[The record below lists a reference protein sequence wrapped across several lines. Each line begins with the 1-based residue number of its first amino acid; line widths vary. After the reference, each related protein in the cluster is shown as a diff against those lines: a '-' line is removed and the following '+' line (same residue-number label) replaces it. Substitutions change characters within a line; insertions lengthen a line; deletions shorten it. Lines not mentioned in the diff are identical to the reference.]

1 MQVENFCYWLQGYFE
16 INGVNGVNKLTFQQE
31 VIVYNHVQL
40 CMKCDSRVQPK
51 TGTPRIIN
59 GVRQT
64 TKVDA
69 VGFVSNLNL
78 LFKHNQPR
86 NWVQLS
92 KDLSQV
98 FKHDI
103 DYNND
108 LSLSTDEKTD
118 LQATHD
124 GISTEEVEALESMEE
139 VMRC

>member
-1 MQVENFCYWLQGYFE
+1 MKVENFCYWLQGYFE
-16 INGVNGVNKLTFQQE
+16 INGVNNLTFQQE
-31 VIVYNHVQL
+31 VIVHNHVQL
-40 CMKCDSRVQPK
+40 CMKCDSRVQPE
-51 TGTPRIIN
+51 TGTPQIIN

-92 KDLSQV
+92 IDLNQV

-103 DYNND
+103 DYNTD
-108 LSLSTDEKTD
+108 LSLSTGEKTD

-124 GISTEEVEALESMEE
+124 GVESEVIDCISEI
-139 VMRC
+139 MRC